1 MGIQSCERSYTD
13 HTKKGK
19 GKLSVELNSS
29 YSIDDEVNVQNTKCF
44 GQGSN
49 GNFVRNTGASW
60 RYHQQQSGRI
70 CQYSWIVFCIR
81 SRKPTTVLRK
91 KNSTDN
97 FSTSNYDG
105 IIGSGYTSNQNLSLS
120 GGGEN
125 GSFT

>member
-1 MGIQSCERSYTD
+1 
-13 HTKKGK
+13 
-19 GKLSVELNSS
+19 
-29 YSIDDEVNVQNTKCF
+29 VNVRFKTQNIF

-49 GNFVRNTGASW
+49 GNFVRNTGASFEISSAEAEL
-60 RYHQQQSGRI
+60 QILSIQLDRI
-70 CQYSWIVFCIR
+70 LYQIEEI
-81 SRKPTTVLRK
+81 PTTVLR

>member
-1 MGIQSCERSYTD
+1 
-13 HTKKGK
+13 
-19 GKLSVELNSS
+19 
-29 YSIDDEVNVQNTKCF
+29 VNVRFKTQDVLDKDLMVISLETPVHPLEISSAAEAEL
-44 GQGSN
+44 QILSI
-49 GNFVRNTGASW
+49 
-60 RYHQQQSGRI
+60 QLDRI
-70 CQYSWIVFCIR
+70 LYQIEEI
-81 SRKPTTVLRK
+81 PTTVLRK